1 VRPAAL
7 TLIVVLAAGCADDR
21 VDLGYTL
28 ETGRLLEYRLV
39 LDARVLRTLEGQ
51 TREQSVQASFLA
63 GQEIVEPL
71 PGGGARALFSLR
83 PESLVVDGRTVDPG
97 QPQEFEVDLGP
108 DGRVVAIAQPT
119 EAGEPPETGED
130 GTDAVAALGIERL
143 LPRLRPVL
151 PAAEV
156 AAGDTWSASTEFADA
171 GGAFALS
178 TRSRLAELAV
188 VAGHPAALVR
198 TTYESPV
205 DRRER
210 FANAL
215 AELAGTDV
223 GAQEAWFA
231 LDGFLIRSTGHS
243 VGTYGVTFRP
253 PEGELETVP
262 VEGSLVVRLHSEMR
276 LTGGTDGF

>member
-1 VRPAAL
+1 
-7 TLIVVLAAGCADDR
+7 VLLPGCTDDR
-21 VDLGYTL
+21 VSLAYGL
-28 ETGRLLEYRLV
+28 EPGAVLRYDLV
-39 LDARVLRTLEGQ
+39 LRAEVERTLQDVTQVQDVVATFQVSQEILGPA
-51 TREQSVQASFLA
+51 EQGASRARLA
-63 GQEIVEPL
+63 LVPVALVIDGKLAEPGPGQEFVVE
-71 PGGGARALFSLR
+71 
-83 PESLVVDGRTVDPG
+83 
-97 QPQEFEVDLGP
+97 LGP
-108 DGRVVAIAQPT
+108 DGRVVGI
-119 EAGEPPETGED
+119 GEPTGEA
-130 GTDAVAALGIERL
+130 TEELAPLGIERL